1 MSLSV
6 GKTEGLMVS
15 ESSVP
20 LTVGVSFAPA
30 PTIPPRLGETANK
43 QLTSSCLYRQEQHLK
58 IPENIPK
65 GYSVW

>member
-1 MSLSV
+1 MSLPA
-6 GKTEGLMVS
+6 GKTEGLMES

-43 QLTSSCLYRQEQHLK
+43 QPTPSCSYRQEQHLK
-58 IPENIPK
+58 IPENISK